1 MKKANNIRTRITA
14 GLLSTVTAFS
24 VGVMAICSASAAETN
39 SSEYIFRQND
49 ADNPVSFATVTAE
62 DYGKQAGV
70 NAANAAFDSLG
81 QVFPGASILVSP
93 FKSLFN
99 MNVKGDDPMTAVN
112 NKLDKMDQ
120 KLDDISN
127 TLEALNNNID
137 RNVAWLGNKTELS
150 ELKTNYRNL
159 SAALEDFA
167 KDIYSIETDDDL
179 NAQQKMMKLA
189 TLKKGANFRDVKRY
203 CTTIRDYM
211 DGSNKYVSDCMF
223 DLLYNDKAPSC
234 MIEREA
240 YNKAF
245 GAAEDLTKQY
255 MYAVSLLAECQKA
268 ADAVYF
274 FKEAD
279 VRALGNGSFKSDYD
293 NFDKAREI
301 LDAGDASKML
311 TAAAAGAENF
321 QKHNIGK
328 IIFKGTKSLKY
339 SFCKEETANLFNNM
353 QSSTENYIKISTLST
368 DEIKELAAYIREN
381 YPGTSF
387 YSFLKKWGAVTA
399 EINIAGEGT
408 AYLLTDTNLETK
420 EVYTGYDFAGK
431 LDGSLNYDCTVYAKG
446 INIYD
451 PDCREQSFKVYSY
464 TRQDLYG
471 WGIKLQTDYY
481 NMTNTGNRI
490 FTMSDNLSESEIK
503 QIVGSNCSSSD
514 YKKYLD
520 WKADNPKCANFT
532 YGSYIK
538 YLNWQKAYP
547 CHTTDEFKEW
557 VRWWPDAD
565 IKDFSIYLN
574 AITPEAKKALRYLPK
589 NEFAY
594 YLKWQ
599 KQYPKYTASDYAGY
613 YRYIQI
619 YRNYYGKGTPAF
631 EAYLKYTQWKK
642 NNPHKTEY
650 EYFKSL

>member
-1 MKKANNIRTRITA
+1 MKKTNNIKTRIIA

-24 VGVMAICSASAAETN
+24 VGVIAISSASAAETN
-39 SSEYIFRQND
+39 SSEYILQQND
-49 ADNPVSFATVTAE
+49 VNDPVSFATVTAE

-70 NAANAAFDSLG
+70 NAANAAFDTLG

-99 MNVKGDDPMTAVN
+99 MSVKGDDPMAAVN

-120 KLDDISN
+120 KLDEISKN
-127 TLEALNNNID
+127 LKSLNNNID
-137 RNVAWLGNKTELS
+137 RNTAWLGNKTELS

-167 KDIYSIETDDDL
+167 KDVYAIESDDEL
-179 NAQQKMMKLA
+179 NNQQKMMKLA
-189 TLKKGANFRDVKRY
+189 TLKKGADFRDVKRY
-203 CTTIRDYM
+203 CTIIRDYM

-223 DLLYNDKAPSC
+223 NLLYNDKAANC
-234 MIEREA
+234 MVDSEA
-240 YNKAF
+240 YKEAF

-279 VRALGNGSFKSDYD
+279 VKALGNGSFKSDYD

-301 LDAGDASKML
+301 LDADDASKML
-311 TAAAAGAENF
+311 TAAAEGAENF
-321 QKHNIGK
+321 QKHNNGK
-328 IIFKGTKSLKY
+328 IIFKGNKSIKY
-339 SFCKEETANLFNNM
+339 SFCKEETANLYNKR
-353 QSSTENYIKISTLST
+353 QSSTENYIKMSTLSN

-387 YSFLKKWGAVTA
+387 YSFLKKWGVVTA
-399 EINIAGEGT
+399 EINITGKGA

-420 EVYTGYDFAGK
+420 EVYTGYDALGK
-431 LDGSLNYDCTVYAKG
+431 FDGSLNYDCTVYAKG

-451 PDCREQSFKVYSY
+451 PDCKEQSFKVYSY
-464 TRQDLYG
+464 IKQDTYG

-481 NMTNTGNRI
+481 NMTNTSNRI

-503 QIVGSNCSSSD
+503 QIYGSNCSGDD
-514 YKKYLD
+514 YKKFLD
-520 WKADNPKCANFT
+520 WKADNPKGAEFT
-532 YGSYIK
+532 YNVYIK
-538 YLNWQKAYP
+538 FLNWQKAYP
-547 CHTTDEFKEW
+547 GHTLDEFNAW
-557 VRWWPDAD
+557 RSCWPDAD
-565 IKDFSIYLN
+565 VKDFSIYLN
-574 AITPEAKKALRYLPK
+574 AMTPEVKKILRAIPK
-589 NEFAY
+589 GEFIY

-599 KQYPKYTASDYAGY
+599 KQHPQYTASDYVGY
-613 YRYIQI
+613 YRYIQV

-642 NNPHKTEY
+642 NNPHKSEY
-650 EYFKSL
+650 DYFKSL